1 MKQPEVKQMDN
12 KQARAKHE
20 LATPASD
27 SLDLNESKAQLWGL
41 VHRVAENYPLN
52 KAPRSRVLFEYL
64 CAHALNHPDVPLG
77 EQQIGIEVFGR
88 EPGYSNEDTIV
99 RVQVSQLRRRLK
111 EYFLAAGEGEPVT
124 IEIPPGHYVPR
135 FIQWEMKL
143 MVTHDE
149 VAPAAVAQSDVRP
162 LRPRH
167 RRWAM
172 AVSLVVAFAVG
183 AGLAT
188 AWYAV
193 HRQTAPASAL
203 QPYLKAFWSQF
214 FANGETAE
222 IVPPDLGALVTAN
235 ITGHGIDMKDYVGRI
250 YTDEI
255 LTPVMRSPKAQ
266 AYISG
271 GLERGAIPTDQLGLL
286 EELWTT
292 LTRLG
297 YSTTTVSARG
307 FDIRTPL
314 SRNLILLGHSRAI
327 PGEAPLVDT
336 LNFQFRYDD
345 KQRHGM
351 IVNVAPQPG
360 EQPAYIYGS
369 ARGPSYAVLAFVRSA
384 NSRNNVLVMYAANM
398 SSTWGVLDLVIKEP
412 EMERLYQLLHV
423 RPGDSLPSFEVLLE
437 SEPGATGYQ
446 IIAYRTHPSR

>member
-1 MKQPEVKQMDN
+1 MDD
-12 KQARAKHE
+12 KQAQAKHG
-20 LATPASD
+20 LAIPASD
-27 SLDLNESKAQLWGL
+27 TLDSNQSRAQLGEL
-41 VHRVAENYPLN
+41 VRRVAENAPLN

-111 EYFLAAGEGEPVT
+111 EYFLAAGEDEPVT

-135 FIQWEMKL
+135 FIQRETKL
-143 MVTHDE
+143 MLAQNAVS
-149 VAPAAVAQSDVRP
+149 PAVIASPGVQP

-172 AVSLVVAFAVG
+172 AVILIVAFAVG

-188 AWYAV
+188 AWYTV
-193 HRQTAPASAL
+193 HRRAAPASVV

-235 ITGHGIDMKDYVGRI
+235 ITGHGINLKDYVGRI

-266 AYISG
+266 AYVSG
-271 GLERGAIPTDQLGLL
+271 GLERGAIPLDQLGLL

-297 YSTTTVSARG
+297 YSATTISPRG

-360 EQPAYIYGS
+360 EQPVYVYGS
-369 ARGPSYAVLAFVRSA
+369 SRGPSYAVLAFVRSA
-384 NSRNNVLVMYAANM
+384 TSQNNVLVMYAANM
-398 SSTWGVLDLVIKEP
+398 GSTSGALDLVTKET

-423 RPGDSLPSFEVLLE
+423 RPGDPLPSFEVLLE
-437 SEPGATGYQ
+437 SEPGTTGYQ
-446 IIAYRTHPSR
+446 IIATRIHPR

>member
-1 MKQPEVKQMDN
+1 MKTKTEQSNSAQSEWEI
-12 KQARAKHE
+12 RATDEKKE
-20 LATPASD
+20 
-27 SLDLNESKAQLWGL
+27 QLWSL
-41 VHRVAENYPLN
+41 VRRIKESYPLN

-111 EYFLAAGEGEPVT
+111 EYFLAAGEDEPIT
-124 IEIPPGHYVPR
+124 IEISPGHYIPR
-135 FIQWEMKL
+135 FLQRETKL
-143 MVTHDE
+143 MLARDE
-149 VAPAAVAQSDVRP
+149 VIPAVIEQPMVHS
-162 LRPRH
+162 LRPRR
-167 RRWAM
+167 RRWVIVA
-172 AVSLVVAFAVG
+172 SLVMAFALG

-193 HRQTAPASAL
+193 HRQAAPASVA
-203 QPYLKAFWSQF
+203 QPCVKAFWSQF

-222 IVPPDLGALVTAN
+222 IVPPDLGALVAAN
-235 ITGHGIDMKDYVGRI
+235 IAEHGIDMKDYVGRI

-255 LTPVMRSPKAQ
+255 LAPVMRSPKAQ
-266 AYISG
+266 AYVSG
-271 GLERGAIPTDQLGLL
+271 GLERGAISIDQLGLL

-297 YSTTTVSARG
+297 YSATTVSPRG

-314 SRNLILLGHSRAI
+314 ARNLILVGHSRAI
-327 PGEAPLVDT
+327 PGEAPLTDT

-351 IVNVAPQPG
+351 IVNVVPRPG
-360 EQPAYIYGS
+360 EQPLYVYGS
-369 ARGPSYAVLAFVRSA
+369 ARGPSYAVLAFARSTT
-384 NSRNNVLVMYAANM
+384 SQNNVLVLYGANM
-398 SSTWGVLDLVIKEP
+398 GSTSGALDFVTKEP
-412 EMERLYQLLHV
+412 ELERLYQLLHV

-446 IIAYRTHPSR
+446 IIASRTHPHS